1 MFDAPFTTSALR
13 DFAPAIAVALLGTGI
28 TLLVL
33 RGATAL
39 ITRTKSSRP
48 APRLLA
54 AALEKVSAIF
64 VLVICLGT
72 STALL
77 GPHGATS
84 LVLSKAAI
92 FAALYLLGRVLS
104 VAISFWGSE
113 YASSTNGSRAT
124 ALRLLVFF
132 GQIAAWCVVTLLIL
146 QNLGLNVTTLIAGL
160 GVGSIAI
167 ALAVQNILGD
177 VFCSL
182 SILIDR
188 PFEEGDYI
196 AVDSFAGTV
205 ERIGLKSTRV
215 RSPQGQQIVFS
226 NANLLASRIQNFEKR
241 LERRIQF
248 TLGVRYDTDSQKRKD
263 LPKLVREV
271 IEKQPEVRFE
281 GAFLKNLG
289 DSALQYEVTYRI
301 ISRNLGL
308 DGTTQEAIN
317 LGILAALENA
327 GIKLALTSY
336 SVEISNRAA

>member
-1 MFDAPFTTSALR
+1 
-13 DFAPAIAVALLGTGI
+13 
-28 TLLVL
+28 
-33 RGATAL
+33 
-39 ITRTKSSRP
+39 
-48 APRLLA
+48 
-54 AALEKVSAIF
+54 
-64 VLVICLGT
+64 
-72 STALL
+72 
-77 GPHGATS
+77 
-84 LVLSKAAI
+84 
-92 FAALYLLGRVLS
+92 
-104 VAISFWGSE
+104 
-113 YASSTNGSRAT
+113 
-124 ALRLLVFF
+124 LRLLVFF